1 MRHLTRSITL
11 AFIIIGLFT
20 VGPALAVPQP
30 HRQPDAAQTAGE
42 ALKIRQNRI
51 VENEPAKIM
60 PVLDDRIKDP
70 EILTKTREKLLT
82 LPVKDI
88 RLVSSLCD
96 RVAASEKTPRA
107 DIVFSLVTALIVLS

>member
-11 AFIIIGLFT
+11 AFIIGLFT

-30 HRQPDAAQTAGE
+30 HRQAAAAQTA
-42 ALKIRQNRI
+42 AASLKNWQNRF
-51 VENEPAKIM
+51 VEKETAKIM

-70 EILTKTREKLLT
+70 AVLSKTREKLLT
-82 LPVKDI
+82 LPVKEI

-96 RVAASEKTPRA
+96 RVEADDKTPRS
-107 DIVFSLVTALIVLS
+107 DIVFSLVTTLIVLS